1 MDEIDVVQFVQGVLR
16 ERRSLVL
23 DVLANKGVNSME
35 QYQHLMGAMDAI
47 HHINQELSDML
58 ERQESLDG

>member
-1 MDEIDVVQFVQGVLR
+1 MDEIDVVQFVQSVIR

-23 DVLANKGVNSME
+23 EVLENKGVSSME
-35 QYQHLMGAMDAI
+35 QYQHLMGELDAI

>member
-35 QYQHLMGAMDAI
+35 Q
-47 HHINQELSDML
+47 NQELSDML